1 MKQKSKNLPIII
13 ISLLT
18 VLLIFNSIS
27 FVLHFINTEDPIV
40 YSEESMMWIIQNK
53 DYHTLV
59 SDIKE
64 NENTPGVNIE
74 KIQEYKAVADY
85 FESVFL
91 QKAYASYGDM
101 ENANKYEEKAKSCE
115 EDMGEYAY
123 TKEEI
128 DKMLEIK

>member
-1 MKQKSKNLPIII
+1 MKQKSKKLPIIL

-18 VLLIFNSIS
+18 LLLIYNGIS
-27 FVLHFINTEDPIV
+27 FWHRLVTEDEPFIV
-40 YSEESMMWIIQNK
+40 KTESMMWKIHEK
-53 DYHTLV
+53 DYQLLLT
-59 SDIKE
+59 DIKT
-64 NENTPGVNIE
+64 NENTPGVNMKE
-74 KIQEYKAVADY
+74 FQEYKAVADY